1 MKINITP
8 PAGRWRNRVAALLS
22 FGLLFTLLPARSWAQ
37 CNQLVWGDEFNTAA
51 LDTTKWKV
59 VVGDGCPTLCGF
71 GNAELQN
78 YRAQNLAVTGGNLI
92 INTKLETTTAPSGN
106 TYQYSSGKI
115 ESKVAG
121 LGKLQTFKYGRIEA
135 RMQLPSAG
143 GIWPA
148 FWMLADP
155 SNWPYTGEIDIMEAK
170 HKNPNSVTGTAIG
183 DAGGG
188 NPYFASR
195 TYSAGVDLS
204 TGFHVYALEWGPDV
218 LRFYVDGNLYNTVTP
233 QTAAG
238 AFPFNDNQFYL
249 ILNAAVGG
257 PGSGYTGYIQPTPG
271 DYPTQ
276 TLVDYVRI
284 YKGTYNYAVL
294 GDGAVYQNEQYKN
307 YRIDAIAGAT
317 YAWSVPAGATIVS
330 GQGTNS
336 ISVNYGTSA
345 GNVAVT
351 VTTSGCTT
359 NTYSK
364 AVTMSPALN
373 LEKVYEDFQS
383 NRFLIYGTRTG
394 VLTQAVANPASAAP
408 NTSTA
413 VGKYVRNASE
423 TYDVLYVQG
432 LTVGNANDFAQ
443 GRKKVYVDV
452 YSTAPVG
459 SRVTMQFEN
468 GAVTTST
475 NFPMGRHSAYK
486 AFTTKQNAW
495 ETLEFDYE
503 KTIDAGTN
511 IFAINNVAFLFE
523 PGLNSA
529 NTFYFDNVRVYA
541 QPAPPVVATDVLENY
556 DGTSRISYDAAI
568 TNGTYTANFA
578 NPSATGVNTSAKVAK
593 YVRNSTQTYDVLFFN
608 AGPPGTVITDAGK
621 FKGQTY
627 QLQLDLYTD
636 APVGTTV
643 RITLQNKTAAAPTGS
658 YPAGRNSTYL
668 AVTTAQNAWQTLTL
682 SFDTAPD
689 AGTSNLAIDQLAV
702 LFNGNTNTGNTYY
715 LDNIKVIKHVA
726 DPTYTAGTLFEDYET
741 VHNVSYVTANG
752 TYLATQNNPAAAGIN
767 TSAHVAKYTRNST
780 QTYDALTLAT
790 AAVKDGALYKSGDK
804 VFAMDVYTAAPVGT
818 VISWQLESSVASQPS
833 NYPAGR
839 HSIYQAVVKQSN
851 AWQTLQ
857 FTYASTPDGS
867 TTEASVD
874 RLVFLFAPNSSTGD
888 VYYFDNLRSLSKTGT
903 APTNVAPTV
912 SLTSPTNGAT
922 YTTPASISLTANA
935 ADSDGTVSKVEFF
948 NGATLLGTSTASPYS
963 YTWTGV
969 AAGTY
974 SLTAKAT
981 DNSGAATTSAAVSVT
996 VNAAPTAQAIP
1007 GKIEAE
1013 SFTAQ
1018 SGTQTETTTDTGGG
1032 LNVDYFE
1039 TGDWLDYSV
1048 NVATAGSYTVGFRV
1062 ASANGGAT
1070 LQLRNSGGTVLGSI
1084 NVGNTGGW
1092 QSWQTINATV
1102 TLPAGVQTLRL
1113 YASASTGCNVNYLTF
1128 TAPSNVA
1135 PTVSLTSPT
1144 NGTTSTAPASITISA
1159 NAADSDGT
1167 VSKVDFYNGT
1177 TLLNSDTSSPYSY
1190 IWTGVAAGTYSITA
1204 KATDNAGAVTTSAAV
1219 SITVNAAPAGQ
1230 AIPGTIEAESYSAM
1244 LGIQTE
1250 TTTDTGGGL
1259 NVGYI
1264 DAGDYLDYAVNVA
1277 TAGTYTVGF
1286 RVASA
1291 TGGGQLE
1298 LRNSAGTALGSVA
1311 VGNTGGWQTWTT
1323 VNTTVTL
1330 AAGAQTLRVYAPT
1343 AGSNLNWLSFTA
1355 AGNTPPTVSLTSPSN
1370 GTSFTAPASITI
1382 SANAADA
1389 NGTVSS
1395 VAFYNGTTLLNTDTS
1410 APYSYTWTGV
1420 ASGTYSLT
1428 AKATDNAGAVTTST
1442 AVSVTVSAAPAGT
1455 YCATT
1460 TDFSYGA
1467 VSSGGNVTFTFH
1479 PLGATAGGTL
1489 AILYLRNGTTGTYPG
1504 YTMTKNGAGDFTYTL
1519 ALASGT
1525 LTNLYFTY
1533 QVGAGGPE
1541 RNNSAT
1547 PFTYTAGQSCNVARA
1562 LAATPAA
1569 GVVAGAVYPNPVSS
1583 QLTVELRGSAAH
1595 TLTLRDLRGALVR
1608 EIKVEAGRASTS
1620 IDLSKLAGG
1629 VYLLTIRSADGT
1641 KVRKIMKE

>member
-1 MKINITP
+1 MKINLTP
-8 PAGRWRNRVAALLS
+8 PAFRWQNRLAALLS
-22 FGLLFTLLPARSWAQ
+22 FGLLFTLLPSRTWAQ

-59 VVGDGCPTLCGF
+59 IVGDGCPTLCGF

-78 YRAQNLAVTGGNLI
+78 YRAQNLVVGGGNLA
-92 INTKLETTTAPSGN
+92 INTRLETTTAPSGN

-170 HKNPNSVTGTAIG
+170 HKNPTSMSGTAIG
-183 DAGGG
+183 NAGGG

-276 TLVDYVRI
+276 TLVDYVRV
-284 YKGTYNYAVL
+284 YKGTYNYAVI
-294 GDGAVYQNEQYKN
+294 GDEAVYQNEQYKN

-336 ISVNYGTSA
+336 ISVNYGTTA
-345 GNVAVT
+345 GTVAVT

-359 NTYSK
+359 NVYTK
-364 AVTMSPALN
+364 AVTMSLALT
-373 LEKVYEDFQS
+373 LEKVYEDFQA
-383 NRFLIYGTRTG
+383 NRFLTYGTRTG
-394 VLTQAVANPASAAP
+394 TLTQAVANPGSAAP
-408 NTSTA
+408 NASTA
-413 VGKYVRNASE
+413 VGKYVRNPSE

-432 LTVGNANDFAQ
+432 LTIGNANDFAQ
-443 GRKKVYVDV
+443 SRKKVYVDV

-468 GAVTTST
+468 GTVTTAT
-475 NFPMGRHSAYK
+475 NFPMGRHSSYK
-486 AFTTKQNAW
+486 AFTTRQNAW
-495 ETLEFDYE
+495 ETLEFNYE
-503 KTIDAGTN
+503 QTIDAGTN

-523 PGLNSA
+523 PGLNTA

-541 QPAPPVVATDVLENY
+541 QPVPPVVATDIIENY
-556 DGTSRISYDAAI
+556 DGTSRISYDAAV
-568 TNGTYTANFA
+568 TNGTYTAGVA
-578 NPSATGVNTSAKVAK
+578 NPSATGVNTSARAAK

-621 FKGQTY
+621 FKDQTY
-627 QLQLDLYTD
+627 QLQLDLFTD
-636 APVGTTV
+636 APVGSTV
-643 RITLQNKTAAAPTGS
+643 RITLQNKVAAAPTGS

-668 AVTTAQNAWQTLTL
+668 AVTTKQNAWETITL

-715 LDNIKVIKHVA
+715 LDNLKVVKHVA
-726 DPTYTAGTLFEDYET
+726 DPTYTAGTLFEDYEAT
-741 VHNVSYVTANG
+741 HNVSYVTANG
-752 TYLATQNNPAAAGIN
+752 TYLATQNNPSATGVN
-767 TSAHVAKYTRNST
+767 TSARVAKYTRNSAS
-780 QTYDALTLAT
+780 TYDALTLAT
-790 AAVKDGALYKSGDK
+790 AAVKDGSLYKSGDK
-804 VFAMDVYTAAPVGT
+804 VFAMEVYTAAPVGT
-818 VISWQLESSVASQPS
+818 VISWQLESSAASQPG

-851 AWQTLQ
+851 AWQTLT

-867 TTEASVD
+867 TTDVSVD

-888 VYYFDNLRSLSKTGT
+888 VYYFDNLRSLNKVGT

-912 SLTSPTNGAT
+912 SLTSPANGA
-922 YTTPASISLTANA
+922 
-935 ADSDGTVSKVEFF
+935 
-948 NGATLLGTSTASPYS
+948 
-963 YTWTGV
+963 
-969 AAGTY
+969 
-974 SLTAKAT
+974 
-981 DNSGAATTSAAVSVT
+981 
-996 VNAAPTAQAIP
+996 
-1007 GKIEAE
+1007 
-1013 SFTAQ
+1013 
-1018 SGTQTETTTDTGGG
+1018 
-1032 LNVDYFE
+1032 
-1039 TGDWLDYSV
+1039 
-1048 NVATAGSYTVGFRV
+1048 
-1062 ASANGGAT
+1062 
-1070 LQLRNSGGTVLGSI
+1070 
-1084 NVGNTGGW
+1084 
-1092 QSWQTINATV
+1092 
-1102 TLPAGVQTLRL
+1102 
-1113 YASASTGCNVNYLTF
+1113 TF
-1128 TAPSNVA
+1128 TAP
-1135 PTVSLTSPT
+1135 
-1144 NGTTSTAPASITISA
+1144 ASVTINA

-1190 IWTGVAAGTYSITA
+1190 TWTGIAAGSYSITA
-1204 KATDNAGAVTTSAAV
+1204 KATDNGGAVTTSAAV

-1230 AIPGTIEAESYSAM
+1230 PIPGTIQAESFSAM

-1264 DAGDYLDYAVNVA
+1264 DAGDYMDYAVNVA

-1286 RVASA
+1286 RVASLS
-1291 TGGGQLE
+1291 GGGQAQ
-1298 LRNSAGTALGSVA
+1298 LRNSAGTTLGSIA
-1311 VGNTGGWQTWTT
+1311 IGATNNWQAWTT
-1323 VNTTVTL
+1323 ISTTVTL
-1330 AAGAQTLRVYAPT
+1330 PAGAQTLRVYAA
-1343 AGSNLNWLSFTA
+1343 AGGWNLNWMSFTA
-1355 AGNTPPTVSLTSPSN
+1355 ASSNTPPTVSLTSPAN
-1370 GTSFTAPASITI
+1370 GASFAAPASITI

-1395 VAFYNGTTLLNTDTS
+1395 VAFYNGTILLNTDTS

-1420 ASGTYSLT
+1420 GAGTYTIT
-1428 AKATDNAGAVTTST
+1428 AKATDNTSAVTTS
-1442 AVSVTVSAAPAGT
+1442 AAASVTVSSALAGT

-1460 TDFSYGA
+1460 ADFSYGA

-1479 PLGATAGGTL
+1479 PLGATAGGNL
-1489 AILYLRNGTTGTYPG
+1489 AILYLRNGTSGGYPG
-1504 YTMTKNGAGDFTYTL
+1504 YSMTKNAAGDFTYTL
-1519 ALASGT
+1519 PLATGT

-1547 PFTYTAGQSCNVARA
+1547 PFTYTAGQSCTQART
-1562 LAATPAA
+1562 LATTPAV
-1569 GVVAGAVYPNPVSS
+1569 GTVAGAIYPNPVSN
-1583 QLTVELRGSAAH
+1583 QLTVELRGNAAH

-1608 EIKVEAGRASTS
+1608 EITAEAGRTSTS
-1620 IDLSKLAGG
+1620 FDLSKLAGG
-1629 VYLLTIRSADGT
+1629 VYLLTISSADGAE
-1641 KVRKIMKE
+1641 VRKIMKE

>member
-1 MKINITP
+1 MKINFTTP
-8 PAGRWRNRVAALLS
+8 ASRWRNRLAALLS
-22 FGLLFTLLPARSWAQ
+22 FGLLFTLLPAQTRAQ
-37 CNQLVWGDEFNTAA
+37 CNQLVWGDEFNTTA

-59 VVGDGCPTLCGF
+59 IVGDGCPTLCGF

-78 YRAQNLAVTGGNLI
+78 YRAQNLVVSGGNLA
-92 INTKLETTTAPSGN
+92 INTRLETTTAPSGN

-276 TLVDYVRI
+276 TLVDYVRV

-294 GDGAVYQNEQYKN
+294 GDGAVYQNEQFKN

-317 YAWSVPAGATIVS
+317 YSWSVPAGATIVS
-330 GQGTNS
+330 GQGTNT
-336 ISVNYGTSA
+336 ISVNYGASA

-359 NTYSK
+359 NTYTK
-364 AVTMSPALN
+364 AVTMSPALA
-373 LEKVYEDFQS
+373 LEKVYEDFEN
-383 NRFLIYGTRTG
+383 NRLLTYGTRTG
-394 VLTQAVANPASAAP
+394 VLTQAVANPSSAVP
-408 NTSTA
+408 NASTA
-413 VGKYVRNASE
+413 VGKYVRNSAE
-423 TYDVLYVQG
+423 TYDVMYVQG

-475 NFPMGRHSAYK
+475 NYPAGRHSSYK
-486 AFTTKQNAW
+486 AFTTRQNAW

-511 IFAINNVAFLFE
+511 IFAINNVTFLFE
-523 PGLNSA
+523 PGLNSS

-568 TNGTYTANFA
+568 TNGTYTATVA
-578 NPSATGVNTSAKVAK
+578 NPSATGVNTSAHAAK

-621 FKGQTY
+621 FKDQTY

-636 APVGTTV
+636 APVGSTV
-643 RITLQNKTAAAPTGS
+643 RITLQNKAAAAPTGS

-668 AVTTAQNAWQTLTL
+668 AVTTKQNAWETITL

-715 LDNIKVIKHVA
+715 FDNLKVIKHVA
-726 DPTYTAGTLFEDYET
+726 DPTYSAGTLFEDYEAT
-741 VHNVSYVTANG
+741 HNVSYVTANG
-752 TYLATQNNPAAAGIN
+752 TYLATQNNPSATGVN
-767 TSAHVAKYTRNST
+767 SSAHVAKYTRNSAS
-780 QTYDALTLAT
+780 TYDALTLAT

-804 VFAMDVYTAAPVGT
+804 VFAMDVYTSAPVGT
-818 VISWQLESSVASQPS
+818 VISWQLESSAASQPS

-851 AWQTLQ
+851 AWQTLT
-857 FTYASTPDGS
+857 FTYASTPDAS
-867 TTEASVD
+867 TTDASVD

-888 VYYFDNLRSLSKTGT
+888 VYYFDNLRSLNKVGT

-912 SLTSPTNGAT
+912 SLTSPANGA
-922 YTTPASISLTANA
+922 
-935 ADSDGTVSKVEFF
+935 
-948 NGATLLGTSTASPYS
+948 
-963 YTWTGV
+963 
-969 AAGTY
+969 
-974 SLTAKAT
+974 
-981 DNSGAATTSAAVSVT
+981 
-996 VNAAPTAQAIP
+996 
-1007 GKIEAE
+1007 
-1013 SFTAQ
+1013 SF
-1018 SGTQTETTTDTGGG
+1018 
-1032 LNVDYFE
+1032 
-1039 TGDWLDYSV
+1039 
-1048 NVATAGSYTVGFRV
+1048 
-1062 ASANGGAT
+1062 
-1070 LQLRNSGGTVLGSI
+1070 
-1084 NVGNTGGW
+1084 
-1092 QSWQTINATV
+1092 
-1102 TLPAGVQTLRL
+1102 
-1113 YASASTGCNVNYLTF
+1113 
-1128 TAPSNVA
+1128 
-1135 PTVSLTSPT
+1135 
-1144 NGTTSTAPASITISA
+1144 TAPASITISA
-1159 NAADSDGT
+1159 NATDSDGT
-1167 VSKVDFYNGT
+1167 VSKVDFYNGA
-1177 TLLNSDTSSPYSY
+1177 TLLNSDTTSPYSY
-1190 IWTGVAAGTYSITA
+1190 TWTGVAAGTYSITA
-1204 KATDNAGAVTTSAAV
+1204 KATDNSGAVTTSAAV
-1219 SITVNAAPAGQ
+1219 SVTVNAAPTGQ
-1230 AIPGTIEAESYSAM
+1230 SIPGTIEAESYSAM

-1264 DAGDYLDYAVNVA
+1264 DAGDYMDYAVNVA
-1277 TAGTYTVGF
+1277 TAGSYTVGF

-1291 TGGGQLE
+1291 VGGGQLE
-1298 LRNSAGTALGSVA
+1298 LRNSAGTTLGSVA
-1311 VGNTGGWQTWTT
+1311 VATTGGWQVWTT
-1323 VNTTVTL
+1323 VNATVNL

-1343 AGSNLNWLSFTA
+1343 ASSNLNWLSFSS
-1355 AGNTPPTVSLTSPSN
+1355 AGNTPPTVSLTSPAN
-1370 GTSFTAPASITI
+1370 GANFTAPASITI

-1395 VAFYNGTTLLNTDTS
+1395 VAFYNGTTLLNTDTT

-1420 ASGTYSLT
+1420 GAGTYSIT
-1428 AKATDNAGAVTTST
+1428 AKATDNVGAVTTS
-1442 AVSVTVSAAPAGT
+1442 AAASVTVSNASTGI

-1460 TDFSYGA
+1460 ADFSYGA

-1489 AILYLRNGTTGTYPG
+1489 AILYLRTGTTGTYPG
-1504 YTMTKNGAGDFTYTL
+1504 YSMTKNAGGDFTYTL
-1519 ALASGT
+1519 ALAAGSV
-1525 LTNLYFTY
+1525 TNLYFTY
-1533 QVGAGGPE
+1533 QVGASGPE
-1541 RNNSAT
+1541 RNNAAT
-1547 PFTYTAGQSCNVARA
+1547 PFTYTAGQSCTQARA
-1562 LAATPAA
+1562 LATSSDT
-1569 GVVAGAVYPNPVSS
+1569 GVAAGAVYPNPVSGL
-1583 QLTVELRGSAAH
+1583 LTVELRGNASH
-1595 TLTLRDLRGALVR
+1595 SLTLRDLRGALVR
-1608 EIKVEAGRASTS
+1608 EIVVEAGRASTS
-1620 IDLSKLAGG
+1620 FDLSKLAGG
-1629 VYLLTIRSADGT
+1629 VYLLTISSADGT
-1641 KVRKIMKE
+1641 EVRKIMKE

>member
-1 MKINITP
+1 M
-8 PAGRWRNRVAALLS
+8 LLS
-22 FGLLFTLLPARSWAQ
+22 FGLLFTLLPARTWAQ
-37 CNQLVWGDEFNTAA
+37 CNQLVWGDEFNTTA

-78 YRAQNLAVTGGNLI
+78 YRAQNLSVTGGNLI
-92 INTKLETTTAPSGN
+92 ISTKFETTTAPSGG

-170 HKNPNSVTGTAIG
+170 HKNPTSMTGTAIG

-233 QTAAG
+233 ETAAG

-257 PGSGYTGYIQPTPG
+257 PGSGYTGYIQPTPA

-284 YKGTYNYAVL
+284 YKGTYNYAVV

-317 YAWSVPAGATIVS
+317 YAWSVPAGATVVS
-330 GQGTNS
+330 GQGTNT
-336 ISVNYGTSA
+336 ISVNWGTTP

-359 NTYSK
+359 NVYTK
-364 AVTMSPALN
+364 AVTVSPALA
-373 LEKVYEDFQS
+373 LEKVYEDFQA
-383 NRFLIYGTRTG
+383 NRFLTYGTRTG
-394 VLTQAVANPASAAP
+394 VLTQAVATPGSAAP

-413 VGKYVRNASE
+413 VGKYVRNAAE

-432 LTVGNANDFAQ
+432 LGIGNANDFAQ

-475 NFPMGRHSAYK
+475 NFPLGRHSAYK

-503 KTIDAGTN
+503 KTIDAGTS

-523 PGLNSA
+523 PGLNTA
-529 NTFYFDNVRVYA
+529 NTFYFDNVLVKTM
-541 QPAPPVVATDVLENY
+541 PVPPVVATDILENY

-568 TNGTYTANFA
+568 TNGTYTAGVA
-578 NPSATGVNTSAKVAK
+578 NPSATGVNTSARAGK
-593 YVRNSTQTYDVLFFN
+593 YVRNSSQTYDVLFFN

-621 FKGQTY
+621 FKDQTY

-636 APVGTTV
+636 APVGSTV
-643 RITLQNKTAAAPTGS
+643 RITLQNKVAAAPTGS

-715 LDNIKVIKHVA
+715 LDNLKVVKHVA

-741 VHNVSYVTANG
+741 THNVSYVTANG
-752 TYLATQNNPAAAGIN
+752 TYLATQNNPSATGVN
-767 TSAHVAKYTRNST
+767 TSAHVARYTRSST
-780 QTYDALTLAT
+780 STYDALTLAS
-790 AAVKDGALYKSGDK
+790 AAVKDGGLYKAGDK
-804 VFAMDVYTAAPVGT
+804 IFAMDVYTAAPVGT
-818 VISWQLESSVASQPS
+818 VISWQLESSAASLPG

-867 TTEASVD
+867 TTDASVD

-888 VYYFDNLRSLSKTGT
+888 VYYFDNLRSLNKTGT

-912 SLTSPTNGAT
+912 SLTSPAGGAT
-922 YTTPASISLTANA
+922 FTAPASISLTANA
-935 ADSDGTVSKVEFF
+935 ADADGTVAKVEFF
-948 NGATLLGTSTASPYS
+948 NGATLLGTAPASPYG

-974 SLTAKAT
+974 SITAKAT

-996 VNAAPTAQAIP
+996 VTAGPTAQAIP

-1018 SGTQTETTTDTGGG
+1018 SGTLTETTTDAGGG
-1032 LNVDYFE
+1032 LNVDYFD
-1039 TGDWLDYSV
+1039 TNDWLDYSV
-1048 NVATAGSYTVGFRV
+1048 SVATAGSYTVGFRV
-1062 ASANGGAT
+1062 ASATGAAT
-1070 LQLRNSGGTVLGSI
+1070 LQLRNSSGTVLGSI

-1092 QSWQTINATV
+1092 QSWQTISTTV

-1113 YASASTGCNVNYLTF
+1113 FALASTGCNVNYLTF
-1128 TAPSNVA
+1128 AAPTNVA
-1135 PTVSLTSPT
+1135 PTVSLTSPA
-1144 NGTTSTAPASITISA
+1144 NGATFAAPASISLSA
-1159 NAADSDGT
+1159 NAADADGT
-1167 VSKVDFYNGT
+1167 VSKVDFYSGA

-1190 IWTGVAAGTYSITA
+1190 TWTGVAAGTYSITA
-1204 KATDNAGAVTTSAAV
+1204 KATDDAGAVTTSAAV
-1219 SITVNAAPAGQ
+1219 SVTVNAAPTGQ

-1250 TTTDTGGGL
+1250 ATTDTGGGL

-1277 TAGTYTVGF
+1277 TAGSYTVGF

-1291 TGGGQLE
+1291 VGGGQLE

-1323 VNTTVTL
+1323 VNATVTL
-1330 AAGAQTLRVYAPT
+1330 SAGSQTLRVYAPT
-1343 AGSNLNWLSFTA
+1343 AGSNLNWLSFVA
-1355 AGNTPPTVSLTSPSN
+1355 AGNTPPTVSLTSPAN
-1370 GTSFTAPASITI
+1370 GASFTAPASISI

-1395 VAFYNGTTLLNTDTS
+1395 VAFYNGATLLNTDTT
-1410 APYSYTWTGV
+1410 APYGYSWTGV
-1420 ASGTYSLT
+1420 AAGTYSIT
-1428 AKATDNAGAVTTST
+1428 AKATDNAGAVTTSA
-1442 AVSVTVSAAPAGT
+1442 AVSITVSSAPAGT

-1489 AILYLRNGTTGTYPG
+1489 AILYLRTGTSGGYPG
-1504 YTMTKNGAGDFTYTL
+1504 YTMTKNAAGDFTYPL
-1519 ALASGT
+1519 ALANGT

-1541 RNNSAT
+1541 RNTSAT
-1547 PFTYTAGQSCNVARA
+1547 PFTYTAGQACTQARA
-1562 LAATPAA
+1562 LATISASSTI
-1569 GVVAGAVYPNPVSS
+1569 AGAAFPNPVTS
-1583 QLTVELRGSAAH
+1583 QLTVELRGPSSH
-1595 TLTLRDLRGALVR
+1595 TLTLRDLRGAFIRELVS
-1608 EIKVEAGRASTS
+1608 EPGRPTATLDMSRVA
-1620 IDLSKLAGG
+1620 IGMYVLS
-1629 VYLLTIRSADGT
+1629 IRSAEGLE
-1641 KVRKIMKE
+1641 VRRIIKE

>member
-1 MKINITP
+1 MKINLTS
-8 PAGRWRNRVAALLS
+8 PAGRWRNRLAVLLS
-22 FGLLFTLLPARSWAQ
+22 FGLFFTLLPARTRAQ
-37 CNQLVWGDEFNTAA
+37 CNQLVWGDEFNTIA

-59 VVGDGCPTLCGF
+59 IVGDGCPTLCGF

-92 INTKLETTTAPSGN
+92 ISTRFETTTAPSGG

-121 LGKLQTFKYGRIEA
+121 LGKLQTFRYGRIEA

-170 HKNPNSVTGTAIG
+170 HKNPTSMTGTAIG

-204 TGFHVYALEWGPDV
+204 TGFHIYALEWGPDV

-284 YKGTYNYAVL
+284 YKGTYNYAVV

-307 YRIDAIAGAT
+307 YRIDAIVGAT
-317 YAWSVPAGATIVS
+317 YAWSVPAGATVVS
-330 GQGTNS
+330 GQGTNT
-336 ISVNYGTSA
+336 ISVNWGTTP

-359 NTYSK
+359 NVYTK
-364 AVTMSPALN
+364 AVTMSPALA
-373 LEKVYEDFQS
+373 LEKVYEDFQT
-383 NRFLIYGTRTG
+383 NRFLTYGTRTG
-394 VLTQAVANPASAAP
+394 VLTQAVANPGSAAP
-408 NTSTA
+408 NPSTA
-413 VGKYVRNASE
+413 VGKYVRNAAE

-432 LTVGNANDFAQ
+432 LDVGNANDFAQ

-475 NFPMGRHSAYK
+475 NFPLGRHSAYK

-523 PGLNSA
+523 PGLNTA
-529 NTFYFDNVRVYA
+529 NTFYFDNVLVKTM
-541 QPAPPVVATDVLENY
+541 PVPPVVATDIFENY

-568 TNGTYTANFA
+568 TNGTYTAGVA
-578 NPSATGVNTSAKVAK
+578 NPSATGVNTSAHAAK

-608 AGPPGTVITDAGK
+608 AGPPGSVITDAGK
-621 FKGQTY
+621 FKDQTY

-636 APVGTTV
+636 APVGSTV
-643 RITLQNKTAAAPTGS
+643 RITLQNKVAAAPTGS

-668 AVTTAQNAWQTLTL
+668 AVTTAQNTWQTLTL

-715 LDNIKVIKHVA
+715 LDNVKVVKHVA
-726 DPTYTAGTLFEDYET
+726 DPTYTAGTLFEDYEAT
-741 VHNVSYVTANG
+741 HNVSYVTANG
-752 TYLATQNNPAAAGIN
+752 AYLATQNNPSATGVN
-767 TSAHVAKYTRNST
+767 TSAHVARYTRNST
-780 QTYDALTLAT
+780 STYDALTLAS

-818 VISWQLESSVASQPS
+818 VISWQLESSAASLPG

-851 AWQTLQ
+851 AWQTLT
-857 FTYASTPDGS
+857 FAYASTPDGS
-867 TTEASVD
+867 TTDASVD

-888 VYYFDNLRSLSKTGT
+888 VYYFDNLRSLNKTGT
-903 APTNVAPTV
+903 APTNIAPTV
-912 SLTSPTNGAT
+912 SLTSPVVGAT
-922 YTTPASISLTANA
+922 FTAPASISLTANA
-935 ADSDGTVSKVEFF
+935 ADSDGTVSKVDFYS
-948 NGATLLGTSTASPYS
+948 GATLLNTDTSSPYG

-969 AAGTY
+969 
-974 SLTAKAT
+974 
-981 DNSGAATTSAAVSVT
+981 V
-996 VNAAPTAQAIP
+996 
-1007 GKIEAE
+1007 
-1013 SFTAQ
+1013 
-1018 SGTQTETTTDTGGG
+1018 
-1032 LNVDYFE
+1032 
-1039 TGDWLDYSV
+1039 
-1048 NVATAGSYTVGFRV
+1048 
-1062 ASANGGAT
+1062 
-1070 LQLRNSGGTVLGSI
+1070 
-1084 NVGNTGGW
+1084 
-1092 QSWQTINATV
+1092 
-1102 TLPAGVQTLRL
+1102 
-1113 YASASTGCNVNYLTF
+1113 
-1128 TAPSNVA
+1128 
-1135 PTVSLTSPT
+1135 
-1144 NGTTSTAPASITISA
+1144 
-1159 NAADSDGT
+1159 
-1167 VSKVDFYNGT
+1167 
-1177 TLLNSDTSSPYSY
+1177 
-1190 IWTGVAAGTYSITA
+1190 AGTYSITA

-1219 SITVNAAPAGQ
+1219 SVTVNTAPSGQ

-1250 TTTDTGGGL
+1250 ATTDTGGGL

-1277 TAGTYTVGF
+1277 TAGSYTVGF

-1291 TGGGQLE
+1291 VGGGQLE
-1298 LRNSAGTALGSVA
+1298 LRNSAGTTLGSVA

-1323 VNTTVTL
+1323 LNATVNLT
-1330 AAGAQTLRVYAPT
+1330 AGTQTLRVYAPT
-1343 AGSNLNWLSFTA
+1343 AGSNLNWLSFVA
-1355 AGNTPPTVSLTSPSN
+1355 AGNTPPTVSLTSPAN
-1370 GTSFTAPASITI
+1370 GASFTAPASISL

-1395 VAFYNGTTLLNTDTS
+1395 VAFYNGATLLNTDTT
-1410 APYSYTWTGV
+1410 APYGYSWTGV
-1420 ASGTYSLT
+1420 TAGTYSIT
-1428 AKATDNAGAVTTST
+1428 AKATDNAGAVTTSA
-1442 AVSVTVSAAPAGT
+1442 AVSITVSSAPAGT

-1460 TDFSYGA
+1460 PDFSYGA

-1489 AILYLRNGTTGTYPG
+1489 AILYLRTGTSGGYPG
-1504 YTMTKNGAGDFTYTL
+1504 NTMTKNAAGDFTYPL
-1519 ALASGT
+1519 ALANGT

-1533 QVGAGGPE
+1533 QVGAGGLE
-1541 RNNSAT
+1541 RNTSAT
-1547 PFTYTAGQSCNVARA
+1547 PFTYTVGQACTQARA
-1562 LAATPAA
+1562 LATTSASSIM
-1569 GVVAGAVYPNPVSS
+1569 AGAAYPNPVSS
-1583 QLTVELRGSAAH
+1583 QLTVELRGPSAH
-1595 TLTLRDLRGALVR
+1595 TLTLRDLRGALIR
-1608 EIKVEAGRASTS
+1608 EMVSAPGCPTATLDMSCLASGMYV
-1620 IDLSKLAGG
+1620 LS
-1629 VYLLTIRSADGT
+1629 IRSAEGQQ
-1641 KVRKIMKE
+1641 VRRIIKE

>member
-1 MKINITP
+1 MKINLTP
-8 PAGRWRNRVAALLS
+8 PAGRWRNRLAILLG
-22 FGLLFTLLPARSWAQ
+22 FGLLLTLLPARTWAQ
-37 CNQLVWGDEFNTAA
+37 CNQLVWGDEFNTTA

-59 VVGDGCPTLCGF
+59 IVGDGCPTLCGF

-106 TYQYSSGKI
+106 TYQYSSGKL

-170 HKNPNSVTGTAIG
+170 HKNPTSMTGTAIG

-257 PGSGYTGYIQPTPG
+257 PGSGYTGNIQPTPA

-284 YKGTYNYAVL
+284 YKGTYNYAVV
-294 GDGAVYQNEQYKN
+294 GDGAVYQNDQYKN

-317 YAWSVPAGATIVS
+317 YAWSVPAGASIIS

-336 ISVNYGTSA
+336 ISVNYGTTP

-359 NTYSK
+359 NVYTK
-364 AVTMSPALN
+364 AVTMSPALA
-373 LEKVYEDFQS
+373 LEKVYEDFES
-383 NRFLIYGTRTG
+383 NRFLTYGTRTG
-394 VLTQAVANPASAAP
+394 TLTQAVANPGSAAP

-413 VGKYVRNASE
+413 VGKYVRNAAE

-432 LTVGNANDFAQ
+432 LGIGNANDFAQ
-443 GRKKVYVDV
+443 NRKKVYVDV

-503 KTIDAGTN
+503 KTIDAGTS

-529 NTFYFDNVRVYA
+529 NTFYFDNVLVKTM
-541 QPAPPVVATDVLENY
+541 PVPPVVATDILENY

-568 TNGTYTANFA
+568 TNGTYTAGVA
-578 NPSATGVNTSAKVAK
+578 NPSATGVNTSARAAK

-621 FKGQTY
+621 FKDQTY

-636 APVGTTV
+636 APVGSTV
-643 RITLQNKTAAAPTGS
+643 RITLQNKVAAAPTGS

-668 AVTTAQNAWQTLTL
+668 AVTTKQNAWETITL

-702 LFNGNTNTGNTYY
+702 LFNGNTTTGNTYY
-715 LDNIKVIKHVA
+715 LDNLRVIKHVA
-726 DPTYTAGTLFEDYET
+726 DPTYTAGTLFEDYEAT
-741 VHNVSYVTANG
+741 HNVSYVTATG
-752 TYLATQNNPAAAGIN
+752 TYLATQNNPSATGVN

-780 QTYDALTLAT
+780 STYDALTLAS
-790 AAVKDGALYKSGDK
+790 AAVKDGGLYKSGDK
-804 VFAMDVYTAAPVGT
+804 IFAMDVYTAAPAGT
-818 VISWQLESSVASQPS
+818 VISWQLESSAASLPG

-851 AWQTLQ
+851 AWQTLT

-867 TTEASVD
+867 TSDASVD

-888 VYYFDNLRSLSKTGT
+888 VYYFDNLRSLNKTGT

-922 YTTPASISLTANA
+922 
-935 ADSDGTVSKVEFF
+935 F
-948 NGATLLGTSTASPYS
+948 
-963 YTWTGV
+963 
-969 AAGTY
+969 
-974 SLTAKAT
+974 
-981 DNSGAATTSAAVSVT
+981 
-996 VNAAPTAQAIP
+996 
-1007 GKIEAE
+1007 
-1013 SFTAQ
+1013 
-1018 SGTQTETTTDTGGG
+1018 
-1032 LNVDYFE
+1032 
-1039 TGDWLDYSV
+1039 
-1048 NVATAGSYTVGFRV
+1048 
-1062 ASANGGAT
+1062 
-1070 LQLRNSGGTVLGSI
+1070 
-1084 NVGNTGGW
+1084 
-1092 QSWQTINATV
+1092 
-1102 TLPAGVQTLRL
+1102 
-1113 YASASTGCNVNYLTF
+1113 
-1128 TAPSNVA
+1128 
-1135 PTVSLTSPT
+1135 
-1144 NGTTSTAPASITISA
+1144 TAPASITLSA

-1167 VSKVDFYNGT
+1167 VAKVDFYNGT

-1190 IWTGVAAGTYSITA
+1190 SWTGVAAGTYSITA
-1204 KATDNAGAVTTSAAV
+1204 KATDNAGAVTTTAAV
-1219 SITVNAAPAGQ
+1219 SITVSAAPTGQ

-1244 LGIQTE
+1244 FGIQTE
-1250 TTTDTGGGL
+1250 ATTDIGGGL

-1264 DAGDYLDYAVNVA
+1264 DAGDYMDYAVNVA
-1277 TAGTYTVGF
+1277 AAGSYIVGF

-1291 TGGGQLE
+1291 VGGGQLE

-1311 VGNTGGWQTWTT
+1311 VGNTGGWQVWTT
-1323 VNTTVTL
+1323 VNATVTL
-1330 AAGAQTLRVYAPT
+1330 TAGAQTLRVYAPT

-1355 AGNTPPTVSLTSPSN
+1355 AGNTPPTVSLTSPAS
-1370 GTSFTAPASITI
+1370 GASFTAPASITI

-1395 VAFYNGTTLLNTDTS
+1395 VAFYNGATLLNTDTS

-1420 ASGTYSLT
+1420 AAGSYSLT
-1428 AKATDNAGAVTTST
+1428 AKAADNAGAVTTSV
-1442 AVSVTVSAAPAGT
+1442 AVSVTVSSAPAGT

-1460 TDFSYGA
+1460 ADFSYGA
-1467 VSSGGNVTFTFH
+1467 SSSGGNVTFTFH
-1479 PLGATAGGTL
+1479 PLGATVGGTL
-1489 AILYLRNGTTGTYPG
+1489 AIFYLRTGTTGAYPG
-1504 YTMTKNGAGDFTYTL
+1504 YTMTKNAAGDFTYPL
-1519 ALASGT
+1519 ALATGT

-1541 RNNSAT
+1541 RNTLAT
-1547 PFTYTAGQSCNVARA
+1547 PFTYTAGQVCNQVRA
-1562 LAATPAA
+1562 LATTSAPSA
-1569 GVVAGAVYPNPVSS
+1569 VAGAVYPNPVSS
-1583 QLTVELRGSAAH
+1583 QLTVELRGSTAH
-1595 TLTLRDLRGALVR
+1595 TLTLRDLRGALLR
-1608 EIKVEAGRASTS
+1608 EITVEAGRASTS
-1620 IDLSKLAGG
+1620 FDLSKLAGG

-1641 KVRKIMKE
+1641 EVRKVMKE

>member
-1 MKINITP
+1 MKTNPTP
-8 PAGRWRNRVAALLS
+8 PAGRWRNRLAVLLG
-22 FGLLFTLLPARSWAQ
+22 FGLLFTLLPVRTRAQ
-37 CNQLVWGDEFNTAA
+37 CNQLVWGDEFNTTA

-92 INTKLETTTAPSGN
+92 INTKLETTTAPSGG

-121 LGKLQTFKYGRIEA
+121 MGKLQTFKYGRIEA

-170 HKNPNSVTGTAIG
+170 HKNPTSMTGTAIG

-257 PGSGYTGYIQPTPG
+257 PGSGYTGYIQPTPA

-284 YKGTYNYAVL
+284 YKGTYNYAVV

-330 GQGTNS
+330 GQGTNT
-336 ISVNYGTSA
+336 ISVNYGTTA

-359 NTYSK
+359 NVYSK
-364 AVTMSPALN
+364 AVAMSPALA
-373 LEKVYEDFQS
+373 LEKVYEDFQT
-383 NRFLIYGTRTG
+383 NRFLTYGTRTG
-394 VLTQAVANPASAAP
+394 VLTQAVANPGPAAP

-413 VGKYVRNASE
+413 VGKYVRNAAE

-432 LTVGNANDFAQ
+432 LTIGNANDFAQ

-452 YSTAPVG
+452 YSSAPVG

-486 AFTTKQNAW
+486 AVTTKQNAW

-541 QPAPPVVATDVLENY
+541 QPAPPVVATDIIENY

-568 TNGTYTANFA
+568 TNGTYTAGVA
-578 NPSATGVNTSAKVAK
+578 NPSATGVNTSARAAK

-621 FKGQTY
+621 FKDQTY

-636 APVGTTV
+636 APVGSTV
-643 RITLQNKTAAAPTGS
+643 RITLQNKVAAAPTGS

-715 LDNIKVIKHVA
+715 LDNLKVLKYVA
-726 DPTYTAGTLFEDYET
+726 DPFYTAGTLFEDYET

-752 TYLATQNNPAAAGIN
+752 TYLATQNNPAATGVN
-767 TSAHVAKYTRNST
+767 TSAHAAKYTRNSAS
-780 QTYDALTLAT
+780 TYDALTLAT
-790 AAVKDGALYKSGDK
+790 AAVKDGGLYKSGDK

-818 VISWQLESSVASQPS
+818 VISWQLESSAASLPG

-867 TTEASVD
+867 TTDASVD

-888 VYYFDNLRSLSKTGT
+888 VYYFDNLRSLTKVGT

-912 SLTSPTNGAT
+912 SLTSPANGAT
-922 YTTPASISLTANA
+922 
-935 ADSDGTVSKVEFF
+935 F
-948 NGATLLGTSTASPYS
+948 
-963 YTWTGV
+963 
-969 AAGTY
+969 
-974 SLTAKAT
+974 
-981 DNSGAATTSAAVSVT
+981 
-996 VNAAPTAQAIP
+996 
-1007 GKIEAE
+1007 
-1013 SFTAQ
+1013 
-1018 SGTQTETTTDTGGG
+1018 
-1032 LNVDYFE
+1032 
-1039 TGDWLDYSV
+1039 
-1048 NVATAGSYTVGFRV
+1048 
-1062 ASANGGAT
+1062 
-1070 LQLRNSGGTVLGSI
+1070 
-1084 NVGNTGGW
+1084 
-1092 QSWQTINATV
+1092 
-1102 TLPAGVQTLRL
+1102 
-1113 YASASTGCNVNYLTF
+1113 
-1128 TAPSNVA
+1128 
-1135 PTVSLTSPT
+1135 
-1144 NGTTSTAPASITISA
+1144 TAPASITISA

-1177 TLLNSDTSSPYSY
+1177 TLLNSDPSAPFSY
-1190 IWTGVAAGTYSITA
+1190 TWTGVAAGTYAITA
-1204 KATDNAGAVTTSAAV
+1204 KATDNAGAITTSTAV
-1219 SITVNAAPAGQ
+1219 SITVNAAPTGQ
-1230 AIPGTIEAESYSAM
+1230 AIPGKIEAESYSAM

-1250 TTTDTGGGL
+1250 GTTDTGGGL

-1264 DAGDYLDYAVNVA
+1264 DAGDYMDYAVNVA
-1277 TAGTYTVGF
+1277 TAGSYTVGF

-1291 TGGGQLE
+1291 VGGGQLE

-1311 VGNTGGWQTWTT
+1311 VGNTGGWQVWTT
-1323 VNTTVTL
+1323 VNATVTL
-1330 AAGAQTLRVYAPT
+1330 TAGTQTLRVYAPT
-1343 AGSNLNWLSFTA
+1343 AGSNLNWLSFAAA
-1355 AGNTPPTVSLTSPSN
+1355 AGNTPPTVSLTSPAN
-1370 GTSFTAPASITI
+1370 GAAFVAPASITI

-1420 ASGTYSLT
+1420 AAGTYSIT
-1428 AKATDNAGAVTTST
+1428 AKATDNAGAVTTSSV
-1442 AVSVTVSAAPAGT
+1442 VSVTVGSAPTGGS

-1460 TDFSYGA
+1460 ADFSYGA
-1467 VSSGGNVTFTFH
+1467 VSSGGNVTVTFH

-1489 AILYLRNGTTGTYPG
+1489 AILYLRPGTTGGYPG
-1504 YTMTKNGAGDFTYTL
+1504 YTMTKNAAGDFTYTL
-1519 ALASGT
+1519 ALATGT

-1541 RNNSAT
+1541 RNTAAT
-1547 PFTYTAGQSCNVARA
+1547 PFTYTVGQACTQARA
-1562 LAATPAA
+1562 LAATTAT

-1583 QLTVELRGSAAH
+1583 QLTVELRGTAAH

-1608 EIKVEAGRASTS
+1608 EITVEASRASTS
-1620 IDLSKLAGG
+1620 FDLSKLAGG
-1629 VYLLTIRSADGT
+1629 VYLLTISSADGT
-1641 KVRKIMKE
+1641 EVRKVMKE

>member
-1 MKINITP
+1 MALHLTTP
-8 PAGRWRNRVAALLS
+8 VVRRQHRLTLLLSLSLLALL
-22 FGLLFTLLPARSWAQ
+22 LPTRGWAQ
-37 CNQLVWGDEFNTAA
+37 CNQLVWYDEFNTAA

-59 VVGDGCPTLCGF
+59 IVGDGCPTLCGF

-78 YRAQNLAVTGGNLI
+78 YRAQNLVVGGGNLT
-92 INTKLETTTAPSGN
+92 INTRLETTTAPSGN

-183 DAGGG
+183 NAGGG

-276 TLVDYVRI
+276 TLVDYVRV
-284 YKGTYNYAVL
+284 YKGTYNYAVI

-307 YRIDAIAGAT
+307 YRIDAIAGAAYNWT
-317 YAWSVPAGATIVS
+317 VPAGASIVS
-330 GQGTNS
+330 GQGTNT
-336 ISVNYGTSA
+336 ISVNWGTTA

-359 NTYSK
+359 NTYTK
-364 AVTMSPALN
+364 AVTMSPALTV
-373 LEKVYEDFQS
+373 EKVFEDFQS
-383 NRFLIYGTRTG
+383 NRFLTYGTRTG
-394 VLTQAVANPASAAP
+394 TLTQAVANPGSAAP

-413 VGKYVRNASE
+413 VGRYVRNPSE
-423 TYDVLYVQG
+423 TYDVMYVQG

-452 YSTAPVG
+452 YSSAPVG

-468 GAVTTST
+468 GAVTTAT
-475 NFPMGRHSAYK
+475 NFPLGRHSSYK
-486 AFTTKQNAW
+486 AFTTRQNAW

-503 KTIDAGTN
+503 QTIDAGTS

-523 PGLNSA
+523 PGLNTA
-529 NTFYFDNVRVYA
+529 NTFYFDNVQVKTM
-541 QPAPPVVATDVLENY
+541 PTPPTVATDVLENY

-578 NPSATGVNTSAKVAK
+578 NPSATGVNTSAHVAK

-621 FKGQTY
+621 FKDQTY

-643 RITLQNKTAAAPTGS
+643 RITLQNKAAAAPTGS

-668 AVTTAQNAWQTLTL
+668 AQTTVQNGWQTLTL
-682 SFDTAPD
+682 SFDTSPD

-715 LDNIKVIKHVA
+715 LDNLKVIKHVA
-726 DPTYTAGTLFEDYET
+726 DPTYTAGTLYEDYQAT
-741 VHNVSYVTANG
+741 HNISYQTANG
-752 TYLATQNNPAAAGIN
+752 TYQATQANPSATGIN
-767 TSAHVAKYTRNST
+767 TSSSVGKYTRNAAS
-780 QTYDALTLAT
+780 TYDALTFAS
-790 AAVKDGALYKSGDK
+790 AAVKDGGLFKTGDK
-804 VFAMDVYTAAPVGT
+804 VFAMDVYTSAPVGT
-818 VISWQLESSVASQPS
+818 VISWQLESSAASLPG

-839 HSIYQAVVKQSN
+839 HSIYQSVVR
-851 AWQTLQ
+851 QTNTWHTLT

-867 TTEASVD
+867 TTDVSVD
-874 RLVFLFAPNSSTGD
+874 RIVFLFAPNSTGGD
-888 VYYFDNLRSLSKTGT
+888 VYYFDNLRSLNKVGT

-912 SLTSPTNGAT
+912 SLTSPASGAT
-922 YTTPASISLTANA
+922 
-935 ADSDGTVSKVEFF
+935 F
-948 NGATLLGTSTASPYS
+948 
-963 YTWTGV
+963 
-969 AAGTY
+969 
-974 SLTAKAT
+974 
-981 DNSGAATTSAAVSVT
+981 
-996 VNAAPTAQAIP
+996 
-1007 GKIEAE
+1007 
-1013 SFTAQ
+1013 
-1018 SGTQTETTTDTGGG
+1018 
-1032 LNVDYFE
+1032 
-1039 TGDWLDYSV
+1039 
-1048 NVATAGSYTVGFRV
+1048 
-1062 ASANGGAT
+1062 
-1070 LQLRNSGGTVLGSI
+1070 
-1084 NVGNTGGW
+1084 
-1092 QSWQTINATV
+1092 
-1102 TLPAGVQTLRL
+1102 
-1113 YASASTGCNVNYLTF
+1113 
-1128 TAPSNVA
+1128 
-1135 PTVSLTSPT
+1135 
-1144 NGTTSTAPASITISA
+1144 TAPASITISA

-1167 VSKVDFYNGT
+1167 VSKVDFYNGA
-1177 TLLNSDTSSPYSY
+1177 TLLNSDTTSPYSY
-1190 IWTGVAAGTYSITA
+1190 TWTGVAAGTYSITA
-1204 KATDNAGAVTTSAAV
+1204 KATDNSGAVTTSTAV
-1219 SITVNAAPAGQ
+1219 SVTVSPAATGQ
-1230 AIPGTIEAESYSAM
+1230 AIPGTIQAESYSAM

-1286 RVASA
+1286 RVASLS
-1291 TGGGQLE
+1291 GGGQAQ
-1298 LRNSAGTALGSVA
+1298 LRNSAGTTLGSVA
-1311 VGNTGGWQTWTT
+1311 IGATGDWQTWQT

-1330 AAGAQTLRVYAPT
+1330 TAGAQTLRVYAA
-1343 AGSNLNWLSFTA
+1343 AGGWNLNWISFATA
-1355 AGNTPPTVSLTSPSN
+1355 ATNAAPTVSLTSPAN
-1370 GTSFTAPASITI
+1370 GATSTAPSSITI
-1382 SANAADA
+1382 SANATDTD
-1389 NGTVSS
+1389 GTVSS
-1395 VAFYNGTTLLNTDTS
+1395 VAFYQGTTLLNTDTT
-1410 APYSYTWTGV
+1410 APYSYSWTNV
-1420 ASGTYSLT
+1420 AAGTYSIT
-1428 AKATDNAGAVTTST
+1428 AKATDNAGAVTTS
-1442 AVSVTVSAAPAGT
+1442 AVVSVTVSTAQAGT

-1479 PLGATAGGTL
+1479 PLGATVGGNL
-1489 AILYLRNGTTGTYPG
+1489 AILYLRAGTTGTYPG
-1504 YTMTKNGAGDFTYTL
+1504 YTMTKNTAGDFTYTL
-1519 ALASGT
+1519 ALATGT

-1533 QVGAGGPE
+1533 QYGAGGPE
-1541 RNNSAT
+1541 RNTAAT
-1547 PFTYTAGQSCNVARA
+1547 PFTYTAGAACTQARGVLATVATSSG
-1562 LAATPAA
+1562 L
-1569 GVVAGAVYPNPVSS
+1569 VAGAAYPNPVTN
-1583 QLTVELRGSAAH
+1583 QLTVELRGTSAH
-1595 TLTLRDLRGALVR
+1595 SLTLRDLRGAVVR
-1608 EIKVEAGRASTS
+1608 ELAVEAGRPSTALN
-1620 IDLSKLAGG
+1620 LSKLAAG
-1629 VYLLTIRSADGT
+1629 VYLLTISSAEGQE
-1641 KVRKIMKE
+1641 VRKIVKE